1 MWHVGSQFP
10 NQRLNP
16 CPLHWK
22 HEVLAH
28 WTTREVPDMCI
39 SSDLH
44 RLQSGGRTSVLYK
57 TDQFLKVGWEVR
69 QQQGKEGVGVNGESS
84 TDVYARSCVRQM
96 AGGQLL
102 CDPGRPA
109 GHSVMT

>member
-1 MWHVGSQFP
+1 MVKSGQTRRVGVRMW
-10 NQRLNP
+10 
-16 CPLHWK
+16 
-22 HEVLAH
+22 
-28 WTTREVPDMCI
+28 VPRGRRKCR
-39 SSDLH
+39 DLH
-44 RLQSGGRTSVLYK
+44 RCREWK
-57 TDQFLKVGWEVR
+57 RR